1 MYLPESIQKA
11 FKLLNNYEAYL
22 VGGCIRN
29 HLLNIPINDYDM
41 CTSATPQEI
50 IECFKDYKVI
60 PTGIKHGTITVIID
74 HTHIEITTFRK
85 DEGITDNRHPKKVI
99 FTSILEEDA
108 SRRDFT
114 INSLYYH
121 PDKGIIDYFHG
132 ITDIHDHIIRSI
144 NDPNI
149 RFQEDA
155 LRILRALRF
164 SLQLDFKIEN
174 NTSIA
179 IHNNKQLLKKLS
191 AERIIDELKKIMSY
205 PKAYEII
212 ISYYDIFVTI
222 IDDLKYLSHDTTNK
236 MLLALTNSHPSFII
250 RMAIILSPCNNYH
263 QILKRLKLSNEEIRS
278 IETIIRYYNVPLDNK
293 IQIKYLLKQTSDIDN
308 ILLCK
313 KAFGMDTSL
322 IQDTYQKIIA
332 NKECYQLKDLSISGK
347 DLINLGINNKLYST
361 ILNECLDKVIQD
373 QLSNNKEILL
383 DYIKGKYL

>member
-1 MYLPESIQKA
+1 MKQKKENFFKRLKNAVTNFDKYREYADEKVSVATKYILKLVLIFSIIIAVSLTIRIALELNRVIES
-11 FKLLNNYEAYL
+11 
-22 VGGCIRN
+22 
-29 HLLNIPINDYDM
+29 
-41 CTSATPQEI
+41 
-50 IECFKDYKVI
+50 
-60 PTGIKHGTITVIID
+60 
-74 HTHIEITTFRK
+74 FR
-85 DEGITDNRHPKKVI
+85 ESCP
-99 FTSILEEDA
+99 
-108 SRRDFT
+108 
-114 INSLYYH
+114 
-121 PDKGIIDYFHG
+121 
-132 ITDIHDHIIRSI
+132 
-144 NDPNI
+144 
-149 RFQEDA
+149 
-155 LRILRALRF
+155 
-164 SLQLDFKIEN
+164 DFKIEN

-191 AERIIDELKKIMSY
+191 AERIIDELKKIMSD
-205 PKAYEII
+205 PKAYDII

-278 IETIIRYYNVPLDNK
+278 IETIIKYHNVPLDNK

-313 KAFGMDTSL
+313 KAYGMDTSL

-373 QLSNNKEILL
+373 KLSNDKEKLL
-383 DYIKGKYL
+383 EYIKGQYL

>member
-132 ITDIHDHIIRSI
+132 ITDIHDHIIISI

-205 PKAYEII
+205 PKAYDII
-212 ISYYDIFVTI
+212 I
-222 IDDLKYLSHDTTNK
+222 
-236 MLLALTNSHPSFII
+236 
-250 RMAIILSPCNNYH
+250 MAIILSPCNNYH

-313 KAFGMDTSL
+313 KAYGMDTSL